1 MGDLTGIKNRITN
14 RDKKYNQKL
23 HELPYEKIR
32 ILLEYKL
39 ACKGINF
46 VLHLVL
52 KGSMLINQTEY
63 KEVFMLPKE
72 TFTML
77 MP

>member
-23 HELPYEKIR
+23 HELPYEKIS
-32 ILLEYKL
+32 ILFYKMSVTQVSVHQ
-39 ACKGINF
+39 I
-46 VLHLVL
+46 HLVL
-52 KGSMLINQTEY
+52 KGSMLTNQTEY
-63 KEVFMLPKE
+63 KEVFMFPKE